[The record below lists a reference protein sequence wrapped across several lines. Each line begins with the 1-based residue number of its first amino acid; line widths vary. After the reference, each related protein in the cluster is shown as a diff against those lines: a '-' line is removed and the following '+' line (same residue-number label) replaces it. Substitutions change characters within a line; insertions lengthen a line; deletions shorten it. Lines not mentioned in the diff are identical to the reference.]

1 MVYYNIAGRK
11 IQSIKGDGRMRRL
24 IYVLVTLM
32 MVSCASVHSGRYG
45 VAVRE
50 DGSMAKSGKTPTEG
64 GLVISGDL
72 DKALSNDFYKFMV
85 FTFENKRG
93 SIVKVR
99 DVTPIFGENSHND
112 NIRITSG
119 EELKVW
125 YDAQMAEKERK
136 EKNRSTLMGAAAVAG
151 GLLAVFTDD
160 TWQDIG
166 IGLLAGGAASMTVDE
181 LYKDKRN
188 IERGKVFPE
197 SHLMS
202 GEFSIPAGLYERKWI
217 VFNMDRADSYP
228 SQVELEYEV
237 DGREER
243 VVVPLKW

>member
-1 MVYYNIAGRK
+1 MRKLVYMFI
-11 IQSIKGDGRMRRL
+11 IL
-24 IYVLVTLM
+24 I
-32 MVSCASVHSGRYG
+32 MVSCASVHSGKYG
-45 VAVRE
+45 VAVRD

-72 DKALSNDFYKFMV
+72 DKSFSNDFYKFMV

-93 SIVKVR
+93 SIIEIR
-99 DVTPIFGENSHND
+99 DVTPIFGEENHNN

-125 YDAQMAEKERK
+125 YDAQVAEKERK
-136 EKNRSTLMGAAAVAG
+136 EKNRSTLAGAAAVAG

-160 TWQDIG
+160 TWQSIG
-166 IGLLAGGAASMTVDE
+166 VGLLAGGAASLTVDE

-188 IERGKVFPE
+188 IERGRVFPE

-202 GEFSIPAGLYERKWI
+202 EGFQVPAGLYERKWI
-217 VFNMDRADSYP
+217 VFNVDNPENYP
-228 SQVELEYEV
+228 TQVELEYEV
-237 DGREER
+237 DGRDER
-243 VVVPLKW
+243 VIVPLKW

>member
-1 MVYYNIAGRK
+1 MK
-11 IQSIKGDGRMRRL
+11 KL
-24 IYVLVTLM
+24 IYVFIILV

-50 DGSMAKSGKTPTEG
+50 DGSVAKSGKTPTEG

-72 DKALSNDFYKFMV
+72 DKAFTNEFYKFMV
-85 FTFENKRG
+85 FTFENRRG
-93 SIVKVR
+93 SIVEVR
-99 DVTPIFGENSHND
+99 DITPIFGESNHNS

-119 EELKVW
+119 DELKVW
-125 YDAQMAEKERK
+125 YDAQIAEKERK

-166 IGLLAGGAASMTVDE
+166 VGLLAGGAASLTVDE

-188 IERGKVFPE
+188 IERGRVFPE

-202 GEFSIPAGLYERKWI
+202 GEFNIPAGLYERKWI
-217 VFNMDRADSYP
+217 VFNVDSGESYP
-228 SQVELEYEV
+228 SQVELEYMV
-237 DGREER
+237 DDREER
-243 VVVPLKW
+243 VIVPLKW